1 MNDSSLPATAD
12 SGARRAADADPDRDG
27 YELRHYLSV
36 VRRRP
41 LAIAIPTLLGLALG
55 ILIGGMTPATY
66 TSTAEV
72 IAQVTSPASVLAVG
86 GEGAGASETAT
97 EVAVMGSEAVR
108 TEVRNRVGHDVEVT
122 IETDPDSRVS
132 RLTVEGE
139 NPEQV
144 QQDAQAYAETY
155 VQLRQGQLAA
165 LMTAGTTQVQ
175 NDIAAIDTQI
185 NDLAT
190 PIAEFDA
197 EIGVTYDSVIR
208 NGLENQRQQ
217 LITQR
222 DSLNSRRTTLVERL
236 DLLRLAQ
243 TVNPTFGVQ
252 VLGPASEPEK
262 LGGPGRV
269 GFAVA
274 GAGLGFLLGLVIA
287 FVREH
292 FDDRLVSKQS
302 FEAASGVPVIGM
314 LPRVR
319 GMERGVGVVAE
330 LPGSPTA
337 VEAFRRLRTSVQLA
351 LGESGT
357 GEMLIASADARDGR
371 TMTAANLAV
380 TLAAADCSVVLIDGN
395 LRRPWL
401 YEVFSISND
410 IGLSSVLSG
419 SASLSDAV
427 QSLYPTLAVLT
438 AGPPVADPASLLSG
452 SAMQEVLNTLA
463 REVDYLIIDGPP
475 LLPVSD
481 GVLLAQ
487 MVDGVVLV
495 ARSGRT
501 KTSHINAAMDLLRDA
516 RAPMLGAV
524 LNGVSSRSVAAPYED
539 SRPKIGAAKVAIP
552 RVSLNGINGG
562 KAKTPPELERT
573 TAESSSRP
581 EK

>member
-41 LAIAIPTLLGLALG
+41 LAIAIPTLIGLALG

-319 GMERGVGVVAE
+319 GMERGAGVVAE

-357 GEMLIASADARDGR
+357 GKTLIASADARDGR

-380 TLAAADCSVVLIDGN
+380 TLA
-395 LRRPWL
+395 
-401 YEVFSISND
+401 
-410 IGLSSVLSG
+410 
-419 SASLSDAV
+419 
-427 QSLYPTLAVLT
+427 
-438 AGPPVADPASLLSG
+438 
-452 SAMQEVLNTLA
+452 
-463 REVDYLIIDGPP
+463 
-475 LLPVSD
+475 
-481 GVLLAQ
+481 
-487 MVDGVVLV
+487 
-495 ARSGRT
+495 
-501 KTSHINAAMDLLRDA
+501 
-516 RAPMLGAV
+516 
-524 LNGVSSRSVAAPYED
+524 
-539 SRPKIGAAKVAIP
+539 
-552 RVSLNGINGG
+552 
-562 KAKTPPELERT
+562 
-573 TAESSSRP
+573 
-581 EK
+581 

>member
-1 MNDSSLPATAD
+1 MNDSSVPATAD
-12 SGARRAADADPDRDG
+12 SGVRRATDVDPDRDG

-41 LAIAIPTLLGLALG
+41 LAIAIPTLIGLALG

-108 TEVRNRVGHDVEVT
+108 TEVRNRVGHDVEVA

-139 NPEQV
+139 NAEQV

-165 LMTAGTTQVQ
+165 LMAAGTTQVQ

-222 DSLNSRRTTLVERL
+222 DSLNTRRTTLIERL

-262 LGGPGRV
+262 LGGPGRI

-274 GAGLGFLLGLVIA
+274 GAGLGFLLGLVVA

-319 GMERGVGVVAE
+319 GMERGAGVVAE

-380 TLAAADCSVVLIDGN
+380 TLAAADCSVVIIDGN

-501 KTSHINAAMDLLRDA
+501 RTSHINAAMDLLRDA

-539 SRPKIGAAKVAIP
+539 SRPKIGAARVAIP

-562 KAKTPPELERT
+562 KAKAPPELERT

>member
-1 MNDSSLPATAD
+1 
-12 SGARRAADADPDRDG
+12 
-27 YELRHYLSV
+27 
-36 VRRRP
+36 
-41 LAIAIPTLLGLALG
+41 
-55 ILIGGMTPATY
+55 
-66 TSTAEV
+66 
-72 IAQVTSPASVLAVG
+72 
-86 GEGAGASETAT
+86 
-97 EVAVMGSEAVR
+97 MGSEAVR

-165 LMTAGTTQVQ
+165 LMAAGTTQVQ
-175 NDIAAIDTQI
+175 NDIAAVDTQI

-222 DSLNSRRTTLVERL
+222 DSLNNRRTTLLERL
-236 DLLRLAQ
+236 DTLRLAQ

-274 GAGLGFLLGLVIA
+274 GAGLGFLLGLVVA

-292 FDDRLVSKQS
+292 FDDRVGSKQS

-314 LPRVR
+314 VPRVR
-319 GMERGVGVVAE
+319 GMERGAGVVAE

-357 GEMLIASADARDGR
+357 GEMLIASPDSRDGR

-380 TLAAADCSVVLIDGN
+380 TLAAADASVVVVDGN

-452 SAMQEVLNTLA
+452 SAMQEVLNSLA

-487 MVDGVVLV
+487 LVDGVVLV

-501 KTSHINAAMDLLRDA
+501 KASHINAAMELLRDA

-524 LNGVSSRSVAAPYED
+524 LNGVGSRSVAAPYED
-539 SRPKIGAAKVAIP
+539 SRPKIGAAKVSSP
-552 RVSLNGINGG
+552 RVSLNGINGE
-562 KAKTPPELERT
+562 KAKAPPELERP

-581 EK
+581 EN